1 MSIKDQTRSEK
12 AVPGKQS
19 TFGTDSFG
27 FRAAIVI
34 MALIL
39 CAIVLW
45 PMQAGQ
51 LNQEGGPIETI
62 SAAALFVAGL
72 AALVR
77 FPGLKRLYIGLTC
90 LLLAERELE
99 ADVYAEGSLP
109 YMVLSGLDD
118 VLDMTLVRFV
128 LAVIILGGAIWH
140 GVPNARQALKQRAP
154 FLLIFVLGGLS
165 AVVAQLLEEVS
176 GLFDETLSPIM
187 AIRLF
192 ALEETLEMFFSIGI
206 LAAVLIGWPK
216 SQINE
221 TSDDQQ
227 HKPDTR

>member
-1 MSIKDQTRSEK
+1 MSIKDNTRPEK
-12 AVPGKQS
+12 AVSGNQS
-19 TFGTDSFG
+19 SFG
-27 FRAAIVI
+27 MEKSGFRVAIAL

-39 CAIVLW
+39 CAVVIW
-45 PMQAGQ
+45 PLQAEQ
-51 LNQEGGPIETI
+51 LNQEGGPFETI
-62 SAAALFVAGL
+62 SAAALLAAGL

-77 FPGLKRLYIGLTC
+77 FPGLKRLYIGVTC

-99 ADVYAEGSLP
+99 ADIYSEGTVP
-109 YMVLSGLDD
+109 FMILSGLDD
-118 VLDMTLVRFV
+118 ILDMTLIRVV

-140 GVPNARQALKQRAP
+140 GVPNARLALKQRAP
-154 FLLIFVLGGLS
+154 FLLIFVLAGLS

-206 LAAVLIGWPK
+206 LASVLIGWPK
-216 SQINE
+216 SNIE
-221 TSDDQQ
+221 EKPDDQQ
-227 HKPDTR
+227 QKSDTR